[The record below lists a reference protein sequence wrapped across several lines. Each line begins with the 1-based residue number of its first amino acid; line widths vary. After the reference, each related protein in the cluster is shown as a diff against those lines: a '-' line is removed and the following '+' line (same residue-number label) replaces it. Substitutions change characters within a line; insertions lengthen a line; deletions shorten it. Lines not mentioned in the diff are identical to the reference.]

1 MGDNMVDL
9 KLSKAELKKR
19 NAPCGEIA
27 SDSSDKVRY
36 PYGFSMTFNKREVE
50 MLPALKAAAAGEEIL
65 IMAKAKVTEIHTN
78 EKEGDKSTKRVE
90 VQLQKIAVKAEPKK
104 EFAAGFSTS

>member
-19 NAPCGEIA
+19 N
-27 SDSSDKVRY
+27 SSHCEPALAEDKVRY
-36 PYGFSMTFNKREVE
+36 PYGFSMTFNKREVD

-65 IMAKAKVTEIHTN
+65 IVAKAKVTEIHTN

-104 EFAAGFSTS
+104 AFAAGFSIS